1 VTPTQ
6 VEVLSRE
13 SLDHL
18 EAALAKF
25 SSRAKDALDAMRG
38 DFLRQQDALDRE
50 EEEAQSE
57 ACYWLEALQEA
68 EDDDVRE
75 SCASSFAAAR
85 ERLGRIRGWQARA
98 RERQSQF
105 VAQAARFD
113 RLLDQTLPRCREF
126 LKAKSGE
133 LRAYAAIQP
142 EPAVTGA
149 SPPPSAATPQPLQT
163 GVAPPADPKTLAD
176 FRLPAGFVWVPL
188 AEISDS
194 ELAGVDAEGMYKKVP
209 YATMQTGLR
218 RLAAEV
224 LPRLDAD
231 PDGLDRDSFAR
242 LDEAGGQGY
251 EHGLQRIYEAFFC
264 QDFIY
269 LERRRGQEKFDIT
282 NGRHRIRVA
291 LDLGWEAIP
300 ARVKDLR
307 S

>member
-1 VTPTQ
+1 MTPTQ

-13 SLDHL
+13 SLDDL
-18 EAALAKF
+18 EASLGRF
-25 SSRAKDALDAMRG
+25 SSRAKDTLDAMRG
-38 DFLRQQDALDRE
+38 DFLRQQEALDRE
-50 EEEAQSE
+50 EEEARSE
-57 ACYWLEALQEA
+57 ACYWLEALREA
-68 EDDDVRE
+68 EDDTRE
-75 SCASSFAAAR
+75 SCVSSLAAAR
-85 ERLGRIRGWQARA
+85 ERLGRIRCWQARA
-98 RERQSQF
+98 RESQSQF
-105 VAQAARFD
+105 LAQAARFD
-113 RLLDQTLPRCREF
+113 SLLDQTVPRCREF

-142 EPAVTGA
+142 ESAAGGA

-163 GVAPPADPKTLAD
+163 AVAPPAGPRTLAD

-194 ELAGVDAEGMYKKVP
+194 ELAGVDAEAMCKKVP

-218 RLAAEV
+218 RLAAEI
-224 LPRLDAD
+224 LPRLETD
-231 PDGLDRDSFAR
+231 PDGQDRDSFAR
-242 LDEAGGQGY
+242 LDKASGEDY

-269 LERRRGQEKFDIT
+269 LERRRSQEKFDIT
-282 NGRHRIRVA
+282 NGRHRVRVA